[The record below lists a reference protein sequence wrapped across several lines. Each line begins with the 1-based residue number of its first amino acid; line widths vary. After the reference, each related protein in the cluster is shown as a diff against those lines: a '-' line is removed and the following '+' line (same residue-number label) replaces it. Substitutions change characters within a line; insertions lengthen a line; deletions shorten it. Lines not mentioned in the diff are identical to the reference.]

1 MDDDD
6 FLTKEQK
13 RQIINLITKP
23 ERKSIIQI
31 TINKDSQG
39 ALELIQR
46 LKNRGINLEHIK
58 KYVYE
63 KLLDDGRDRDHEFI
77 FEIIDQVNN
86 DSSVAEGIQ
95 KRKRETKKKRGT
107 KKKRKTRGR
116 KRSRRR

>member
-1 MDDDD
+1 MEDDD

-13 RQIINLITKP
+13 RQIINLVTKP

-39 ALELIQR
+39 ALELIQK

-95 KRKRETKKKRGT
+95 KRKRGT
-107 KKKRKTRGR
+107 KRKRRTGKKRKTQGR
-116 KRSRRR
+116 KRSQRR